1 MRVTSAPPMRRGIL
15 LAYASPAFV
24 VALPTIPVYLLLPT
38 LYGIEMGLGLAAT
51 GALLLLARLFDTV
64 TDPLIGYVSDRWPLR
79 GLRRKPWILMGAGL
93 AGWGLVKLLGPP
105 PGADGL
111 YLLTWSLI
119 LYAGWT
125 MVAVPYMAWGA
136 ELHPDYNE
144 RARITGWREGLALLG
159 MVGAGGLAAYVAET
173 TDAAAAPSAVAW
185 AAVGLGLICIP
196 VLIWVVPEGPSA
208 HTSQNPLRFSQL
220 KSLFGNSLFLRLLSA
235 WFINGLANGIPAALF
250 FLYLEH
256 GLGVDAD
263 ARPRFILIYFVAAIA
278 AIPLWL
284 RLSRNWGK
292 HRTWCWAM
300 ILACAAF
307 AVVPTLPAGAE
318 TVFMLICVLTGAAL
332 GADLVLPPA
341 IQADVAD
348 YDRWRFGADR
358 TGVQFALWGMATKLA
373 LAAAVGL
380 ALPGVVWMGFD
391 PELPTEAGRSALI
404 VIYAGIPV
412 VIKTLSIAVI
422 WRFPLSAACHAAIS
436 RRLNQRLALSG
447 TGDQG

>member
-1 MRVTSAPPMRRGIL
+1 MSVPPAAPLRRAIL

-24 VALPTIPVYLLLPT
+24 IALPTIPVYLHLPT
-38 LYGIEMGLGLAAT
+38 LYGVDMGLGLAAT
-51 GALLLLARLFDTV
+51 GAFLLLARLFDTV
-64 TDPLIGYVSDRWPLR
+64 TDPLIGYLSDRWLVR
-79 GLRRKPWILMGAGL
+79 GLRRKPWMLIGAGL

-105 PGADGL
+105 PGADGV
-111 YLLTWSLI
+111 YLLTWSMI

-159 MVGAGGLAAYVAET
+159 MVGASGLTAYVTET
-173 TDAAAAPSAVAW
+173 ADAAAAPGAVAW
-185 AAVGLGLICIP
+185 TAVVLGLICIP
-196 VLIWVVPEGPSA
+196 VLLWLVPEGTSA
-208 HTSQNPLRFSQL
+208 RTNQNPLRLRQL
-220 KSLFGNSLFLRLLSA
+220 KSLLGNELFLRLLFA
-235 WFINGLANGIPAALF
+235 WFVNGLANGIPAALF

-256 GLGVDAD
+256 GLGVAGD
-263 ARPRFILIYFVAAIA
+263 ARPHFILIYFVAAIA

-284 RLSRNWGK
+284 RLSRQRGK

-307 AVVPTLPAGAE
+307 AVVPALSAGAE
-318 TVFMLICVLTGAAL
+318 NTFMLICILTGAAL
-332 GADLVLPPA
+332 GADLALPPA

-348 YDRWRFGADR
+348 YDRWRFDVDR

-380 ALPGVVWMGFD
+380 ALPSLAWMGFD
-391 PELPTEAGRSALI
+391 PELPSEAGRSALI

-412 VIKTLSIAVI
+412 VIKVFAIAVI
-422 WRFPLSAACHAAIS
+422 WKFPLSAARHTAIK
-436 RRLNQRLALSG
+436 RRLKQRLTLSSPG
-447 TGDQG
+447 EYG

>member
-1 MRVTSAPPMRRGIL
+1 MSNAASAPLRRAIL
-15 LAYASPAFV
+15 LAYASPALV
-24 VALPTIPVYLLLPT
+24 VALPTIPVYLHLPT
-38 LYGIEMGLGLAAT
+38 LYGVEMGLGLAAT
-51 GALLLLARLFDTV
+51 GAFLLLARLFDTV
-64 TDPLIGYVSDRWPLR
+64 TDPLIGYVSDRFPLR

-93 AGWGLVKLLGPP
+93 AGWGLVRLLGPP
-105 PGADGL
+105 PDANGV
-111 YLLTWSLI
+111 YLLTWSLV

-125 MVAVPYMAWGA
+125 MVTVPYMAWGA

-159 MVGAGGLAAYVAET
+159 MLGASGLAAYVTET
-173 TDAAAAPSAVAW
+173 ADAAAAPRTVAW
-185 AAVGLGLICIP
+185 TAVGLGLIFIP
-196 VLIWVVPEGPSA
+196 ILLWFVPERTSA
-208 HTSQNPLRFSQL
+208 STVENPLRLKKL
-220 KSLFGNSLFLRLLSA
+220 KSLLGNALFLRLLSA
-235 WFINGLANGIPAALF
+235 WFVNGLANGIPAALF

-256 GLGVDAD
+256 GLGVAEVV
-263 ARPRFILIYFVAAIA
+263 RPRFILVYFVAAIA

-284 RLSRNWGK
+284 RLSRNTSK

-307 AVVPTLPAGAE
+307 AIVPTLPAGAE
-318 TVFMLICVLTGAAL
+318 AAFMLICILTGAAL

-380 ALPGVVWMGFD
+380 ALPGVAWMGFD
-391 PELPTEAGRSALI
+391 PELPSEAGRSALI

-412 VIKTLSIAVI
+412 VIKLMAIVAI
-422 WRFPLSAACHAAIS
+422 WNFPLSAVRHTAIS
-436 RRLNQRLALSG
+436 RRLKQRLTLSSSG
-447 TGDQG
+447 EHE